1 MRFSSFLL
9 SLAVGTALTTAVPAA
24 NPSPTQAPIKPAKT
38 RTKSSTHSPTS
49 SAGLLAVDINTA
61 RPSSFWTCLAK
72 THQKVVIKGYGQA
85 CKHGG
90 AVDKDF
96 VRSYEAAKAV
106 GIPHIDAYMFPCTGK
121 QPTGLACKT
130 PATQIAE
137 FEAAIAAANMTL
149 DSVWLDVEPG
159 PDSGRPC
166 AAWNLTPKTKNL
178 ALARQY
184 VDLIRKSSLRWGVY
198 ANG

>member
-85 CKHGG
+85 CKH
-90 AVDKDF
+90 
-96 VRSYEAAKAV
+96 VRSTILPEMRRS
-106 GIPHIDAYMFPCTGK
+106 GWEPPPPFPPK
-121 QPTGLACKT
+121 QADLLDFGT
-130 PATQIAE
+130 PGRCRRQR
-137 FEAAIAAANMTL
+137 L
-149 DSVWLDVEPG
+149 RQVLRG
-159 PDSGRPC
+159 RQSGRDPPHRRLHVPLYVPHTPF
-166 AAWNLTPKTKNL
+166 ATLPPLLSSSPPSPSLLTPKLSNTL
-178 ALARQY
+178 FSFLPP
-184 VDLIRKSSLRWGVY
+184 S
-198 ANG
+198 